1 MEDRQELIK
10 RAKKHD
16 SAAFSE
22 LMQQYG
28 AGMYKVAKAILKNDE
43 DVADAMQ
50 ETALSCWE
58 KISTLKKEEYFKT
71 WLTRILI
78 NHCNT
83 IYRKRNRYV
92 LELIMPEAEAP
103 EDAYANVEWMELLQC
118 LKEKYRIVIV
128 LYYVE
133 GFKVRE
139 IADLLKISESAVKE
153 RMSVAGNVTYSGDY
167 TEKTVLQEDAQTPE
181 AKEQTGGKDESVY
194 SASDNGITVT
204 ASKVY
209 SDGYSIYLAVEVE
222 AEEGSFSNIP
232 SYYTR
237 RFEEKASQ
245 MLQTDGVW
253 KTGEKGEAIR
263 LFDSG
268 FEGQAV
274 DDHTFIGMMK
284 LDRDG
289 YSLKE
294 DVLSLELSEIRYSD
308 ESISDAEEIEPEH
321 RIAGTWNLAVPF
333 SVNTEQCRE
342 ISVNRTGSD
351 GFCIQKVFVS
361 PYQVIVFTDTPY
373 TTLSPDTY
381 TREDFEKQ
389 WGEKNKEIAAGGDQA
404 VTCEE
409 MLAKKH
415 YEPYEL
421 AVYNEKGEALEV
433 RYSDP
438 VKTVFAVQEHEL
450 SKLHIYVA
458 DDADEFGLIKA
469 ANEQE
474 AQELSVLDAE
484 VEL

>member
-1 MEDRQELIK
+1 MKKYEDFVNGLKQEVPVPG
-10 RAKKHD
+10 AVW
-16 SAAFSE
+16 S
-22 LMQQYG
+22 QY
-28 AGMYKVAKAILKNDE
+28 MDTLEHIE
-43 DVADAMQ
+43 H
-50 ETALSCWE
+50 
-58 KISTLKKEEYFKT
+58 ISKE
-71 WLTRILI
+71 
-78 NHCNT
+78 
-83 IYRKRNRYV
+83 RKRGRAWGKQKSAGN
-92 LELIMPEAEAP
+92 A
-103 EDAYANVEWMELLQC
+103 WMKAAAVAGILAAGTA
-118 LKEKYRIVIV
+118 VF
-128 LYYVE
+128 
-133 GFKVRE
+133 GF
-139 IADLLKISESAVKE
+139 ADPVAASQLPIIGQIFE
-153 RMSVAGNVTYSGDY
+153 RVAGNVTYSGDY

-204 ASKVY
+204 ASEVY

-333 SVNTEQCRE
+333 SVNNEQCRE
-342 ISVNRTGSD
+342 ISVNRNGSD

-404 VTCEE
+404 VTYEE
-409 MLAKKH
+409 MLVKKH

-421 AVYNEKGEALEV
+421 AVYNEKGEALEA

-474 AQELSVLDAE
+474 ARELSVLNAE